1 LIAGNRFAREGVLRK
16 LLASIA
22 ALFAFAF
29 LSMPAVA
36 NSGSGPAPFPT
47 CHPAIPANAFGQG
60 QPPFDLPSTGPC
72 QETDHFG
79 LSVFVPQPGGP
90 CPAPFPGPVVV
101 IGHGNGIS
109 HSNVNAADDWW
120 ATSTFEG
127 SADVF
132 VLLGFDSNGPIPG
145 ALLATGHQMQ
155 WFGNSL
161 NAKNFVLHDTANI
174 RITTLA
180 TPAQTFDL
188 HFADHQ
194 SSTGGNPFVFG
205 VPPFAEPN
213 HIVFMKASC

>member
-1 LIAGNRFAREGVLRK
+1 MRK
-16 LLASIA
+16 ILALVA
-22 ALFAFAF
+22 AI
-29 LSMPAVA
+29 SAVA
-36 NSGSGPAPFPT
+36 LLSIPVAADSGTGPPTMPT
-47 CHPAIPANAFGQG
+47 CHPFIPANAFGPG
-60 QPPFDLPSTGPC
+60 QPPVALPSTGPC

-79 LSVFVPQPGGP
+79 LSLFVPQPGGP

-101 IGHGNGIS
+101 MGQGNGIS

-127 SADVF
+127 TADVF
-132 VLLGFDSNGPIPG
+132 VLLGFGPNGPMLG
-145 ALLATGHQMQ
+145 DHLATGHQMN

-161 NAKNFVLHDTANI
+161 NANNFVLHDTANVSL
-174 RITTLA
+174 TTLT

-188 HFADHQ
+188 HFVDHA

-205 VPPFAEPN
+205 LPPFAEPN

>member
-1 LIAGNRFAREGVLRK
+1 MRK
-16 LLASIA
+16 LLALFA
-22 ALFAFAF
+22 AACAFAF
-29 LSMPAVA
+29 LSIPVAA
-36 NSGSGPAPFPT
+36 NSGSGFAPFPW
-47 CHPAIPANAFGQG
+47 CHPAIPANAFGIG
-60 QPPFDLPSTGPC
+60 QPPIDLASTGPC

-79 LSVFVPQPGGP
+79 LSVFIPSPGGP

-101 IGHGNGIS
+101 FGQGNGIS

-127 SADVF
+127 SADVYEF
-132 VLLGFDSNGPIPG
+132 RGFDNGRPILG
-145 ALLATGHQMQ
+145 AHLATGHQMQ

-174 RITTLA
+174 KITTLA

-188 HFADHQ
+188 HFADHA
-194 SSTGGNPFVFG
+194 SSTGGNPYVFG
-205 VPPFAEPN
+205 LPPFSEPN